1 MLALVWRFET
11 TTMAEIGLAILIL
24 AVLLFTD
31 KNRVQWLLRNVQ
43 RLVEWLS
50 AE

>member
-1 MLALVWRFET
+1 
-11 TTMAEIGLAILIL
+11 MAEIGLAILIL

-31 KNRVQWLLRNVQ
+31 EGRVQWFFRKVQ
-43 RLVEWLS
+43 QLVEWLS

>member
-1 MLALVWRFET
+1 
-11 TTMAEIGLAILIL
+11 MAEIGLAILIL

-31 KNRVQWLLRNVQ
+31 KGRIQWFFQ
-43 RLVEWLS
+43 KIQQLVEWLS